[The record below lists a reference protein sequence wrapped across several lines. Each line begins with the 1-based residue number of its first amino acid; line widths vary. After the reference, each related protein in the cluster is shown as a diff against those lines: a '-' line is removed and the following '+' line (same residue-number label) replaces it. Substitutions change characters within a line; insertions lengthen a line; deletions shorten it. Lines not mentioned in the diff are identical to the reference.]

1 MIIYASPKNK
11 LKCIYIIAIWIQKEI
26 LGAPAWGDFQ
36 MILASF
42 FVFSFFWEWASSQ
55 HVASF
60 LLLKN
65 YKINKNFS
73 IELLLVCFRM
83 KELMGQLLVLRAYK
97 LLGTIKYKIV
107 QTTWN
112 NREIRTLR
120 LKYLPPACSDIFLFF

>member
-1 MIIYASPKNK
+1 
-11 LKCIYIIAIWIQKEI
+11 
-26 LGAPAWGDFQ
+26 

-42 FVFSFFWEWASSQ
+42 FVFSFFREWASSQ

-73 IELLLVCFRM
+73 IELLLVSFRM

-112 NREIRTLR
+112 NREIRKLR
-120 LKYLPPACSDIFLFF
+120 FTYLPPALAFFCFFSSRNDNFLNSRCVCWRLEKTLSSLRTI